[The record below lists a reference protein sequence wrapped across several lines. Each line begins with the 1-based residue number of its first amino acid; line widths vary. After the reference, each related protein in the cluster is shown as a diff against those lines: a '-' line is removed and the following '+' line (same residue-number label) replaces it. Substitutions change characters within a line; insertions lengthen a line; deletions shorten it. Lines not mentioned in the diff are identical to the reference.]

1 MVLGG
6 ALWSDN
12 VLRASWWDPPTCEKR
27 PQGHV
32 KTWQHPPGE
41 ASRAVQAEQA
51 EAVVPALPR
60 AHLGCQ
66 NGLGPWE
73 PLKGQSL
80 GPYCPPG
87 RAWPP
92 LSGQNVPVQ
101 TSWSNLQGNTTL
113 DLGTVLF
120 FSAFNTEMC
129 GEGFHTFFLES
140 RTSKGKAGD
149 STHLRHLTPSS
160 SQEQAKPIEQVPF
173 GGRGRQV

>member
-12 VLRASWWDPPTCEKR
+12 VLGASWWDPPTCEKR

-73 PLKGQSL
+73 PLEGAEPGALLSSWQGLATSL
-80 GPYCPPG
+80 WTECSRP
-87 RAWPP
+87 
-92 LSGQNVPVQ
+92 
-101 TSWSNLQGNTTL
+101 NL
-113 DLGTVLF
+113 
-120 FSAFNTEMC
+120 
-129 GEGFHTFFLES
+129 LE
-140 RTSKGKAGD
+140 
-149 STHLRHLTPSS
+149 
-160 SQEQAKPIEQVPF
+160 
-173 GGRGRQV
+173 